1 MIITKEKELLKDY
14 ELIEA
19 HKKGD
24 AEALDILLTRYKN
37 YIFNLSYRF
46 MHNYEDAM
54 DLTQDVLI
62 RVYKAIDRYEERNYF
77 KGWLY
82 RIISNTAIN
91 MYSKAYRRESPYLEK
106 LEIVDDKRYN
116 TEKEYE
122 RVYLQEKIYSASKK
136 LKGKQRDVFILRY
149 YENYSYKEI
158 ADILNISSDS
168 AKSNYS
174 YALKKM
180 KSLLEKERTLL

>member
-1 MIITKEKELLKDY
+1 MTIENKEQLKDY

-19 HKKGD
+19 YKRG
-24 AEALDILLTRYKN
+24 ETSALDTLITRYKN

-82 RIISNTAIN
+82 RIISNAAIN
-91 MYSKAYRRESPYLEK
+91 TYSKAYRRESPYLEK

-116 TEKEYE
+116 TEKQYE
-122 RVYLQEKIYSASKK
+122 RIYLQEKIYGASEK

-158 ADILNISSDS
+158 AKILNISSDS

-174 YALKKM
+174 YSLKKM
-180 KSLLEKERTLL
+180 KSFLEKERTLL

>member
-1 MIITKEKELLKDY
+1 MTDKSIKEKELLKDC

-19 HKKGD
+19 HKNGD
-24 AEALDILLTRYKN
+24 PNALEILLSRYKN
-37 YIFNLSYRF
+37 YIFNTSYRF
-46 MHNYEDAM
+46 MHNYEDSM

-62 RVYKAIDRYEERNYF
+62 RVYKAIDRYEDRNYF

-91 MYSKAYRRESPYLEK
+91 TYSSLLDLYSF
-106 LEIVDDKRYN
+106 INSIDKRYD

-122 RVYLQEKIYSASKK
+122 RIYLQEKIYNASRK

-158 ADILNISSDS
+158 ASILNISSDS

-180 KSLLEKERTLL
+180 KILLDKEKTLL

>member
-1 MIITKEKELLKDY
+1 
-14 ELIEA
+14 
-19 HKKGD
+19 
-24 AEALDILLTRYKN
+24 
-37 YIFNLSYRF
+37 
-46 MHNYEDAM
+46 
-54 DLTQDVLI
+54 
-62 RVYKAIDRYEERNYF
+62 
-77 KGWLY
+77 
-82 RIISNTAIN
+82 

-106 LEIVDDKRYN
+106 LEVDDNRYN

-122 RVYLQEKIYSASKK
+122 RVYLQEKIYSASMK

-158 ADILNISSDS
+158 ANILNISSDS

>member
-1 MIITKEKELLKDY
+1 MIETKENELLKDY

-24 AEALDILLTRYKN
+24 SEALDLLLTRYKN

-106 LEIVDDKRYN
+106 LEVVDDKRYN

-122 RVYLQEKIYSASKK
+122 RIYLQEKIYNASTK